1 MSRAVHEET
10 DDTIPHAVRER
21 LARAV
26 VDVDEVEVALGDTV
40 VRATPGAPERAAA
53 PEREAPELPPVPAAL
68 RPRHRIRVGGDEPV
82 ELDRPV
88 LIGRRPRPG
97 RVPSGVPPRLVSV
110 ASAEGGISSTHLELR
125 EQGAVVVA
133 TDMRTLN
140 GSEVMVPG
148 SPVQALQRGA
158 SVVVTPG
165 TRIDLGEGVVVEV
178 LGPARP
184 VPRAGGMT

>member
-1 MSRAVHEET
+1 MHEDT
-10 DDTIPHAVRER
+10 DDTVPHAVRDR

-26 VDVDEVEVALGDTV
+26 VDVDEVEVALGDTI
-40 VRATPGAPERAAA
+40 VRAPADAAVAA
-53 PEREAPELPPVPAAL
+53 PAPAPVEPPELPPVPVAL
-68 RPRHRIRVGGDEPV
+68 RPRHRVRVGDAEPI

-88 LIGRRPRPG
+88 LVGRAPRPG
-97 RVPSGVPPRLVSV
+97 RVPTGRPPHLVSV
-110 ASAEGGISSTHLELR
+110 ESPEGGISGTHLELR

-178 LGPARP
+178 LGPARGNA
-184 VPRAGGMT
+184 RTGGDA

>member
-1 MSRAVHEET
+1 MHEET
-10 DDTIPHAVRER
+10 DDTVPHAVRER
-21 LARAV
+21 LARLA
-26 VDVDEVEVALGDTV
+26 VDVDEVEVALGDTIA
-40 VRATPGAPERAAA
+40 RSGPDDAGTPLA
-53 PEREAPELPPVPAAL
+53 REPRHAPELPPVPAAL
-68 RPRHRIRVGGDEPV
+68 RPRHRVRIGVDSPV

-97 RVPSGVPPRLVSV
+97 RVPSGEVPHLVSV
-110 ASAEGGISSTHLELR
+110 ASSDGGISSTHLELR
-125 EQGAVVVA
+125 EQGSVVVA

-148 SPVQALQRGA
+148 SPVQTLQRGA

-178 LGPARP
+178 LGPLRIA
-184 VPRAGGMT
+184 PRAGGTA

>member
-1 MSRAVHEET
+1 VTRVHEST
-10 DDTIPHAVRER
+10 DDTIPHAAQQA

-40 VRATPGAPERAAA
+40 VRASGAPVAR
-53 PEREAPELPPVPAAL
+53 PEAPETPPLPPAL
-68 RPRHRIRVGGDEPV
+68 RPHHRIRVGGEEPI

-88 LIGRRPRPG
+88 HIGRRPRAV
-97 RVPSGVPPRLVSV
+97 RVPLPATPRLVTV
-110 ASAEGGISSTHLELR
+110 ASPDGGISSTHLELR
-125 EQGAVVVA
+125 EQGVAVVA

-140 GSEVMVPG
+140 GSEVRVPG
-148 SPVQALQRGA
+148 SPARTLLRGE

-178 LGPARP
+178 LGPARG
-184 VPRAGGMT
+184 VPRGERMP